1 MGVGRFG
8 SVRVRGVF
16 GDEVD
21 LLQQLNR
28 GDLLEMLCECEGVSV
43 RV

>member
-1 MGVGRFG
+1 MGVVRFG
-8 SVRVRGVF
+8 GVRVRGVF

-28 GDLLEMLCECEGVSV
+28 GDLLEVLCEWEG
-43 RV
+43 